1 MTATGGRRPFLLSVS
16 PGSSIQRQLVT
27 FLSEE
32 ETDQTTVILF
42 YFRSLFLF
50 SNSFFFFLWSQY
62 EKSTLSP
69 GYLTHKSR
77 ISSTHS
83 VPLYRLYRRG
93 RHNIFDEN
101 GRPIYSQHVC
111 TKYHLCQRKRKKE
124 ANPLTCPII
133 NS

>member
-16 PGSSIQRQLVT
+16 PGSSIQRQT
-27 FLSEE
+27 SHFP
-32 ETDQTTVILF
+32 
-42 YFRSLFLF
+42 FRRRDRPDHRDTFLF
-50 SNSFFFFLWSQY
+50 SLSLFFSFFLWSQY

-83 VPLYRLYRRG
+83 VPLCRLYRRG

-111 TKYHLCQRKRKKE
+111 TKDIYHLCQRKRKKE